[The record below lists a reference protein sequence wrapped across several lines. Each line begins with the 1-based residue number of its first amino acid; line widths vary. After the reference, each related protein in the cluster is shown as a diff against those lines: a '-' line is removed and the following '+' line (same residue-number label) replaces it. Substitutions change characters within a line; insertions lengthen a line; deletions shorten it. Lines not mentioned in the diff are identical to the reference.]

1 MATPKLA
8 CSRPV
13 VEVRDLLSRFSAEHL
28 VAGLVSNI
36 WRGIYFEA
44 NHESV

>member
-1 MATPKLA
+1 MMTPKLA
-8 CSRPV
+8 CSRTV
-13 VEVRDLLSRFSAEHL
+13 VEVWDLLSRLSAENL

-44 NHESV
+44 SHESV